1 MGRRVTFAEIVY
13 KPLLLIFLIP
23 TVYLLGSAYIAS
35 TQPSGDCSFVPLF
48 VALGIILSV
57 FAVGIL
63 LNLFSVSLYLRTKKR
78 IFAFFSAVLDVISA
92 SACAIIGIVLLSD
105 GAPLGMRIMFVAIA
119 LACAVCLVINVLRLF
134 RKV

>member
-1 MGRRVTFAEIVY
+1 MGRKVTFAEIVY
-13 KPLLLIFLIP
+13 KPLLLIFLAP
-23 TVYLLGSAYIAS
+23 AVYLLGSAYIAS

-63 LNLFSVSLYLRTKKR
+63 LNLFSVSLYIRTKKR
-78 IFAFFSAVLDVISA
+78 IFAFFSAIFDFVSVSVNAL
-92 SACAIIGIVLLSD
+92 IGIKILSD
-105 GAPLGMRIMFVAIA
+105 GAPIGMRIAFVAIA
-119 LACAVCLVINVLRLF
+119 LACASCFVINVLRLF

>member
-23 TVYLLGSAYIAS
+23 MVYLLGSAYVAS

-48 VALGIILSV
+48 VALGVIL
-57 FAVGIL
+57 AVCAAGIL

-78 IFAFFSAVLDVISA
+78 IFAFFSAIFDFVSVSVNAL
-92 SACAIIGIVLLSD
+92 IGIELLSD
-105 GAPLGMRIMFVAIA
+105 GAPIGMRIMFVAIA